1 MNKAVIITKPDD
13 IERCRLLSI
22 RQQLAL
28 EVIGMVGRVNVCAY
42 VRRAWGIRKQKRK
55 DVYFHFCSRAGVPPS
70 ESMSKDYPVEYQ
82 AYLKR
87 VGPITA

>member
-28 EVIGMVGRVNVCAY
+28 EVIGMVGTVNVCAY
-42 VRRAWGIRKQKRK
+42 VRRAWGVRKQKRR
-55 DVYFHFCSRAGVPPS
+55 DV
-70 ESMSKDYPVEYQ
+70 
-82 AYLKR
+82 
-87 VGPITA
+87 